1 MYTILLSYNRTYHL
15 SIYKVLQQ
23 LYNYKRMKKILL
35 YLYAVIK
42 FCFAKPKTMMNA
54 QIACELLSTLAAVRA
69 FACTLGRVGE
79 YIFAIAINDVYHE
92 FEKILAENKKKTV
105 KYL

>member
-1 MYTILLSYNRTYHL
+1 
-15 SIYKVLQQ
+15 
-23 LYNYKRMKKILL
+23 MKKSLL

-54 QIACELLSTLAAVRA
+54 QIACELLSTLAAER
-69 FACTLGRVGE
+69 ACTLGRVGE

-92 FEKILAENKKKTV
+92 FEKILAENKKKPLSTYDLLN
-105 KYL
+105 K